1 MSEHKAKLNEYEDRQ
16 GAALCTL
23 SSRLIFASVRTESEM
38 RAFFFLSFFLPKIC
52 KRNNQTG
59 RKESASAALIRMS
72 GHVCVCAQGV
82 RVRGASMEAP
92 ARPCDEAAPK
102 VRTHAA
108 R

>member
-1 MSEHKAKLNEYEDRQ
+1 MYTVFKVDFRFCQDRI
-16 GAALCTL
+16 
-23 SSRLIFASVRTESEM
+23 RDESV
-38 RAFFFLSFFLPKIC
+38 FFLSFFLPKIC

-92 ARPCDEAAPK
+92 AHPCDEAAAK